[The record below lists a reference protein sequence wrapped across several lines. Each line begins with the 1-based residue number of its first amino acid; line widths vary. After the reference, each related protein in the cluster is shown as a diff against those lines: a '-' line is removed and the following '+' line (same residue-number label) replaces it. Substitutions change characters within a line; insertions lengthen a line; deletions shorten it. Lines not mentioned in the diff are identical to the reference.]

1 VAATEKKTVVWPQ
14 QDILQPVPSE
24 LWPSS
29 DNPDLLEIN
38 LGPNHPSTH
47 GVLRVVTTLDG
58 EVVVGVKCEVGY
70 VHTGIEK
77 NIEQKTYW
85 KAIPYVPRMDYLSF
99 FSGETAFCMATEKAL
114 ELEVPRR
121 AEWIRVI
128 FQELARI
135 HSHLVFLGTGS
146 VDLGGIALLFYCF
159 RARDEVLDLFE
170 MACGAR
176 MHPRYCQVG
185 GVAEDLPKGFEKR
198 CREVIAFMRDQID
211 QYYELIGANPI
222 WLARTVGVGVMSPD
236 FAIKMGMTGPNL
248 RASGVPYDL
257 RSANGGYGG
266 YRELGYTP
274 VTKETGD
281 VDARFRVRIDEMSA
295 SLDLI
300 EKALDGLPEGPVIT
314 DDRKVALPP
323 RHELHT
329 SMESLIHHFKL
340 VTEGFEVPAG
350 EVYAPIESA
359 RGEFGFHLISDGS
372 AKPWRVR
379 LHGPAFVLLQS
390 FAKLCEGVY
399 LADLIA
405 ILASI
410 DPVLGDV
417 DR

>member
-1 VAATEKKTVVWPQ
+1 
-14 QDILQPVPSE
+14 
-24 LWPSS
+24 
-29 DNPDLLEIN
+29 
-38 LGPNHPSTH
+38 
-47 GVLRVVTTLDG
+47 VLRVVTTLDG
-58 EVVVGVKCEVGY
+58 EVVVGLRCEIGY

-99 FSGETAFCMATEKAL
+99 FSGETAFCMAVEKAL

-135 HSHLVFLGTGS
+135 HSHLIFLGTGS

-170 MACGAR
+170 MVTGQR

-185 GVAEDLPKGFEKR
+185 GVAEDVPRGFDRKA
-198 CREVIAFMRDQID
+198 REFLGFMRDQID
-211 QYYELIGANPI
+211 QYDELIGANPI
-222 WLARTVGVGVMSPD
+222 WSQRTKGVGVMTPD
-236 FAIKMGMTGPNL
+236 FAIRMGMTGPNL
-248 RASGVPYDL
+248 RACGVPYDL
-257 RSANGGYGG
+257 RTANGGYGA
-266 YRELGYTP
+266 YRELGYEP
-274 VTKETGD
+274 VVEQAGD
-281 VDARFRVRIDEMSA
+281 VHARFRVRIEEMRA
-295 SLDLI
+295 SLDVI
-300 EKALDGLPEGPVIT
+300 ERALDGLPEGPHVS
-314 DDRKVALPP
+314 DDRKVVLPP

-340 VTEGFEVPAG
+340 VTEGFAVPAG

-359 RGEFGFHLISDGS
+359 RGEFGFHLVADGGP
-372 AKPWRVR
+372 KPWRVR
-379 LHGPAFVLLQS
+379 LRSPSLVLLQS
-390 FAKLCEGVY
+390 LAALCQGAY
-399 LADLIA
+399 LADMIA

>member
-1 VAATEKKTVVWPQ
+1 MATTEEPRIWPH
-14 QDILQPVPSE
+14 LEVLHPVPSE
-24 LWPSS
+24 LHPSS

-47 GVLRVVTTLDG
+47 GVLRLVTTLDG
-58 EVVVGVKCEVGY
+58 EVVVGLRCEIGY

-99 FSGETAFCMATEKAL
+99 FSGETAFCMGVEKAL

-121 AEWIRVI
+121 AEWIRVL

-135 HSHLVFLGTGS
+135 HSHLIFLGTGS

-170 MACGAR
+170 MVTGQR

-185 GVAEDLPKGFEKR
+185 GVAEDLPRGFEPV
-198 CREVIAFMRDQID
+198 CRRFLGFMRDQID
-211 QYYELIGANPI
+211 QYDELIGANPI
-222 WLARTVGVGVMSPD
+222 WLQRTKGIGVLPPD
-236 FAIKMGMTGPNL
+236 FALEMGMTGPNL

-257 RSANGGYGG
+257 RTANGGYGA
-266 YRELGYTP
+266 YRELDYTP
-274 VTKETGD
+274 VVMEDGD
-281 VDARFRVRIDEMSA
+281 THARFRVRIEEMRA

-300 EKALDGLPEGPVIT
+300 EKILDGIPGGPTIS
-314 DDRKVALPP
+314 DERKVVLPP

-340 VTEGFEVPAG
+340 VTEGFAVPAG
-350 EVYAPIESA
+350 HVYAPIESA
-359 RGEFGFHLISDGS
+359 RGEFGFQLISDGGP
-372 AKPWRVR
+372 KPWRVR
-379 LHGPAFVLLQS
+379 LRSPSLVLLQS
-390 FAKLCEGVY
+390 LAALSQGVY

-405 ILASI
+405 ILASL
-410 DPVLGDV
+410 DPVMGDV

>member
-1 VAATEKKTVVWPQ
+1 MATTEEPRTWPHLEV
-14 QDILQPVPSE
+14 LQPVPSE
-24 LWPSS
+24 LHPSS

-47 GVLRVVTTLDG
+47 GVLRLVTTLDG
-58 EVVVGVKCEVGY
+58 EVVVGLRCEIGY

-99 FSGETAFCMATEKAL
+99 FSGETAFCMGVEKAL

-121 AEWIRVI
+121 AEWIRVL

-135 HSHLVFLGTGS
+135 HSHLIFLGTGS

-170 MACGAR
+170 MVTGQR

-185 GVAEDLPKGFEKR
+185 GVAEDLPKGFEPV
-198 CREVIAFMRDQID
+198 CRRFLGFMRDQID
-211 QYYELIGANPI
+211 QYDELIGANPI
-222 WLARTVGVGVMSPD
+222 WLQRTKGIGVLPPD
-236 FAIKMGMTGPNL
+236 FALKMGMTGPNL

-257 RSANGGYGG
+257 RTANGGYGA
-266 YRELGYTP
+266 YRELDYTP
-274 VTKETGD
+274 VVKEEGD
-281 VDARFRVRIDEMSA
+281 THARFRVRIEEMRA

-300 EKALDGLPEGPVIT
+300 EKVLDGIPEGPTIS
-314 DDRKVALPP
+314 DDRKVVLPP

-340 VTEGFEVPAG
+340 VTEGFRVEPG
-350 EVYAPIESA
+350 EVYYPIESP
-359 RGEFGFHLISDGS
+359 RGELGCFVVADGS
-372 AKPWRVR
+372 AKPVRVHFR
-379 LHGPAFVLLQS
+379 DPSFVNLQ
-390 FAKLCEGVY
+390 ALRDMAIGEYV
-399 LADLIA
+399 ADLIQTLA
-405 ILASI
+405 MLDPILGGI
-410 DPVLGDV
+410 D
-417 DR
+417 R

>member
-1 VAATEKKTVVWPQ
+1 
-14 QDILQPVPSE
+14 
-24 LWPSS
+24 
-29 DNPDLLEIN
+29 
-38 LGPNHPSTH
+38 
-47 GVLRVVTTLDG
+47 
-58 EVVVGVKCEVGY
+58 
-70 VHTGIEK
+70 
-77 NIEQKTYW
+77 
-85 KAIPYVPRMDYLSF
+85 
-99 FSGETAFCMATEKAL
+99 
-114 ELEVPRR
+114 
-121 AEWIRVI
+121 
-128 FQELARI
+128 
-135 HSHLVFLGTGS
+135 
-146 VDLGGIALLFYCF
+146 
-159 RARDEVLDLFE
+159 
-170 MACGAR
+170 

-185 GVAEDLPKGFEKR
+185 GVAEDLPKGFDRR
-198 CREVIAFMRDQID
+198 CREVIAFMRDQFD
-211 QYYELIGANPI
+211 QYDELIGANPI
-222 WLARTVGVGVMSPD
+222 WLQRTKGIGILTPE

-257 RSANGGYGG
+257 RSANGGYGA

-274 VTKETGD
+274 VVEQGGD
-281 VDARFRVRIDEMSA
+281 VHARFRVRIEEMRA
-295 SLDLI
+295 SIDLI
-300 EKALDGLPEGPVIT
+300 EQVLDGLPEGPTIT

-359 RGEFGFHLISDGS
+359 RGEFGFHLIADGG

-379 LHGPAFVLLQS
+379 LRSPSLVLLQS

>member
-1 VAATEKKTVVWPQ
+1 MAATEAPKVWPK
-14 QDILQPVPSE
+14 QDVLQPIPSE
-24 LWPSS
+24 LLPHS

-58 EVVVGVKCEVGY
+58 EVVVGARCEIGY

-77 NIEQKTYW
+77 NVEQKTYW
-85 KAIPYVPRMDYLSF
+85 KAIPFVPRMDYLSF
-99 FSGETAFCMATEKAL
+99 FMGETAFCMATEKL
-114 ELEVPRR
+114 LGLEVPRR

-128 FQELARI
+128 FQELSRI

-159 RARDEVLDLFE
+159 RARDEILDLFE

-185 GVAEDLPKGFEKR
+185 GVAEDLPAGFDRVAREK
-198 CREVIAFMRDQID
+198 IAFMRDQLD
-211 QYYELIGANPI
+211 QYDELIGANPI
-222 WLARTVGVGVMSPD
+222 WLQRTKGVGVMSPD

-248 RASGVPYDL
+248 RASGVAYDL
-257 RSANGGYGG
+257 RNANGGYGA

-274 VTKETGD
+274 VLEQAGD
-281 VDARFRVRIDEMSA
+281 VHARFRVRIEEMRA

-350 EVYAPIESA
+350 EVYVPIESA
-359 RGEFGFHLISDGS
+359 RGEFGFHLVSDGG
-372 AKPWRVR
+372 AKPFRAR
-379 LHGPAFVLLQS
+379 LRGPAFVLLQS
-390 FAKLCEGVY
+390 FAKLCEGAY